1 MTLREIAD
9 ALHLGSYAPEMDEIY
24 KQLPQDGTAA
34 CDLSAI
40 DQLQT
45 NYDTF
50 GEFYEDVR
58 RIAIEVNNDP
68 LRSAW
73 IRTAAE
79 YAKNHTRKEI
89 NRIPVPP
96 ADGTLLT
103 SMLPL
108 YILISMLPGAVS
120 QYRRRGFSEEE
131 IGLVMHRI
139 WDGMRIVKRQ
149 TGLPGINE
157 TYFQWQTLF
166 AMAKIFEFPEGLQF
180 ELRSVKLTATYIR
193 NKITGQVV
201 PLLNKGIVHR
211 SGEQMVGSAGYE
223 DSEGSFEATFSEDEE
238 NIYGYGAYNGKVE
251 TTLGTYP
258 KSQWQVCLRPGDNY
272 LSLHIP
278 EGADISRELVLAQIE
293 KARKV
298 VRERFPEHE
307 GCEIFGSSWIL
318 NRKLLDIVKPDS
330 KIAQF
335 LQLFTVHPIVDDATS
350 IFSFVFNGRPSDLN
364 DLPENSSLHKGLK
377 QLYLDG
383 DHLHI
388 FVGIVSAI

>member
-9 ALHLGSYAPEMDEIY
+9 NLHLGPYAPELDQIY
-24 KQLPQDGTAA
+24 EQLPREGIAV
-34 CDLSAI
+34 DLAAI
-40 DQLQT
+40 DRLQAD
-45 NYDTF
+45 YDTF
-50 GEFYEDVR
+50 GEFYADVR
-58 RIAIEVNNDP
+58 RVAMEINRDP

-73 IRTAAE
+73 IRTASE

-96 ADGTLLT
+96 ADGTLVT
-103 SMLPL
+103 SLLPL
-108 YILISMLPGAVS
+108 YILVSMLPGSVAEY
-120 QYRRRGFSEEE
+120 QRRGFSEEE

-157 TYFQWQTLF
+157 TYFKWQTLF
-166 AMAKIFEFPEGLQF
+166 AMTKIFEFPEGLQF
-180 ELRSVKLTATYIR
+180 ELRSVKLPATYIR
-193 NKITGQVV
+193 NKSTGQVV
-201 PLLNKGIVHR
+201 PLLNKGLVHR

-223 DSEGSFEATFSEDEE
+223 DAEGSFEAALTEDEE
-238 NIYGYGAYNGKVE
+238 NIYGYGAYDGKVE
-251 TTLGTYP
+251 TVLHTYP
-258 KSQWQVCLRPGDNY
+258 KSQWQVCLRPGDKY

-278 EGADISRELVLAQIE
+278 EGADISRELVLSQIE

-298 VRERFPEHE
+298 VRERFPEHD
-307 GCEIFGSSWIL
+307 GCEVFGSSWIL
-318 NRKLLDIVKPDS
+318 NRKLLEIVKPDS

-350 IFSFVFNGRPSDLN
+350 IFSFVFNGRPEDLK
-364 DLPENSSLHKGLK
+364 DLPEDSSLHRGLK
-377 QLYLDG
+377 KLYLDG

-388 FVGIVSAI
+388 FVGIVSQI